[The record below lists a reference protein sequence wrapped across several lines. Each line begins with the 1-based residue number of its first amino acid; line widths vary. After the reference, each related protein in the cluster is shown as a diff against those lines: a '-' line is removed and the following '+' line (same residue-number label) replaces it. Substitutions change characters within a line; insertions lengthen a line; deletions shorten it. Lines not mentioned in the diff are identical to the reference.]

1 MASHG
6 IRKLGLV
13 TGLLMLAF
21 FFFDHVGTI
30 DFFIARVPTGTGSV
44 LSFYIWGYTL
54 DSAIVPFF
62 SLTWPSI
69 MVMLVTFVPYVFSVA
84 LTIAAC
90 TPGSVASNSK
100 RMFALASLFCFMHL
114 IVYILML
121 GYSSLSSD
129 FLAYLGLGF
138 YAILLFAVLDI
149 ISLAKVKMQ

>member
-6 IRKLGLV
+6 IRKLGLI

-21 FFFDHVGTI
+21 FFI
-30 DFFIARVPTGTGSV
+30 DRIGPVDLFIARVPAGTGSV
-44 LSFYIWGYTL
+44 LSFYIWGYTIG
-54 DSAIVPFF
+54 SIIVPFF

-69 MVMLVTFVPYVFSVA
+69 LAMLVTFVPYVFSVA

-100 RMFALASLFCFMHL
+100 RMFALASMFCFVQL
-114 IVYILML
+114 SVYIFLTAF
-121 GYSSLSSD
+121 SSVSSD
-129 FLAYLGLGF
+129 VLAHFGLGF
-138 YAILLFAVLDI
+138 YAIFLFAILDI